1 MSEAIRTQPA
11 AVAVRHVRRGLKAMP
26 PIIRAMRPLQWSKN
40 GLVLAALLFDRKVFH
55 GDALIRCLGA
65 ALVFCAVSSAIY
77 LLNDIRD
84 IEQDKLH
91 PRKRL
96 RPIAAGAVSAGQALR
111 VAVALLLVGGLCAI
125 AIQPEF
131 ALIIAGYVVLMIGY
145 SYGLKRLVI
154 VDVFSIAAGFVLR
167 AAGGALAIQVAAS
180 PWLFVCTA
188 LGALFIGFGKRRNEL
203 ITLEA
208 MAGQHRA
215 NLEDYSVPM
224 LDQIIA
230 VVSAAMLM
238 SYSFYTFDA
247 ANVPDSH
254 AMMLTI
260 PFVAYGL
267 FRYLFL
273 IYRRGEGGSPEV
285 LLVRDPGLLIC
296 IAGWVCTS
304 LAILYFA

>member
-1 MSEAIRTQPA
+1 M
-11 AVAVRHVRRGLKAMP
+11 VA
-26 PIIRAMRPLQWSKN
+26 
-40 GLVLAALLFDRKVFH
+40 
-55 GDALIRCLGA
+55 
-65 ALVFCAVSSAIY
+65 
-77 LLNDIRD
+77 
-84 IEQDKLH
+84 
-91 PRKRL
+91 
-96 RPIAAGAVSAGQALR
+96 
-111 VAVALLLVGGLCAI
+111 
-125 AIQPEF
+125 
-131 ALIIAGYVVLMIGY
+131 Y

-208 MAGQHRA
+208 VAGQHRA

-230 VVSAAMLM
+230 IVSAAMLM